1 LNQDAE
7 IFARRTVT
15 PTLLTAG
22 AGLVIAD
29 LTTAGAILSPDYASG
44 VGLAMPLET
53 AHNARFAMRSG
64 AVIRTSDALGR
75 LATTSSIFLDDHPAL
90 HHAVCNVAEVR
101 TKGLD
106 EARLLPAIAAAGMW
120 LGDERGSALARAC
133 RDRGLV
139 VRRTTL
145 RAINDDGVTVGF
157 QGRLLRLRG
166 RPAVAGP
173 VPPPLTVELDGM
185 EVAGVRFAR
194 SDNPEAAEI
203 ISRLQRAGLSVFLAS
218 ERTRAKQH
226 GFDRYSGNMSAG
238 DKIAFLQDLR
248 RGSINA
254 AYIGDCLTNAS
265 VAREAYLSIGLATRD
280 AATDAE
286 WEQGASDITLL
297 TPSIASLPALCALAQ
312 DSARRRQRAR
322 SAVMIPNL
330 LCVAG
335 AFAFGLAPMAV
346 VFISNFGTSIAYN
359 CARRPPPGAIPSDS
373 RGR

>member
-1 LNQDAE
+1 
-7 IFARRTVT
+7 
-15 PTLLTAG
+15 
-22 AGLVIAD
+22 
-29 LTTAGAILSPDYASG
+29 
-44 VGLAMPLET
+44 
-53 AHNARFAMRSG
+53 MRSG
-64 AVIRTSDALGR
+64 AVIRTADALGR
-75 LATTSSIFLDDHPAL
+75 LATISWIFLDDHPAL

-101 TKGLD
+101 AKGLD

-120 LGDERGSALARAC
+120 LGDERGSALSSAC

-139 VRRTTL
+139 VRRRTL

-157 QGRLLRLRG
+157 HGRLLRLRG
-166 RPAVAGP
+166 RSAVAGP

-194 SDNPEAAEI
+194 EGRPEAAEI

-226 GFDRYSGNMSAG
+226 GIDRYSGNMSAG
-238 DKIAFLQDLR
+238 DKIALLRDLR
-248 RGSINA
+248 RESINA
-254 AYIGDCLTNAS
+254 AYIGDCLANAS

-346 VFISNFGTSIAYN
+346 VIISNFGTSIAYN
-359 CARRPPPGAIPSDS
+359 CARRPPRGAIPFDT